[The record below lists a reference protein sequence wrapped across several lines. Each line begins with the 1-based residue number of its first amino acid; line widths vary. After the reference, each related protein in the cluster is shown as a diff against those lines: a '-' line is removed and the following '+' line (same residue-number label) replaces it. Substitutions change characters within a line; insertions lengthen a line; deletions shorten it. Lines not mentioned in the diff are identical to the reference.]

1 MLIPSLTGKGISMTT
16 ENTAVAEDETLSRRQ
31 MFSALAVTA
40 AAVATAAPSTAEAAQ
55 GPSIQRIPGPPGLQR
70 PQTNGKD
77 IYAHVVVT
85 TRPRTIY
92 VAGQLSRDA
101 QGAIV
106 GKGDIRAQVRQVCEN
121 IKAALAAAGATFA
134 DVVQTQTFV
143 TSWAE
148 YRKAGD
154 VRLEYFGANVPTS
167 TTVEISALAAP
178 EFMVE
183 INCIAVLES

>member
-1 MLIPSLTGKGISMTT
+1 MTT
-16 ENTAVAEDETLSRRQ
+16 ETTTATDETLSRRQ

-40 AAVATAAPSTAEAAQ
+40 AAVAATAPSNAEAAQ

-70 PQTNGKD
+70 PQNNGKD
-77 IYAHVVVT
+77 IYAHVVISN
-85 TRPRTIY
+85 RPRTIH
-92 VAGQLSRDA
+92 VAGQLSRNA
-101 QGAIV
+101 QGEIV

-154 VRLEYFGANVPTS
+154 VRLEYFGDNVPTS

-183 INCIAVLES
+183 ISCIAMLES